1 MSLLRWE
8 ETCLQPGRAA
18 GNRKVVSGEV
28 SVGHRLGSAVPEGLV
43 LDDKISGH
51 YAGPKH
57 GMREGRGGKKQPH

>member
-1 MSLLRWE
+1 M
-8 ETCLQPGRAA
+8 
-18 GNRKVVSGEV
+18 VSGEV